1 MQANVRQ
8 LEARLRAASEA
19 YYNTGTP
26 TMSDAEF
33 DALAD
38 VLRELAPNSAALSAV
53 GAPVAGAKVAL
64 PYPMMS
70 LDKVKDAARAQ
81 RWADKHPGP
90 YTVSDKLDGTSA
102 MFASGKMYR
111 RGTGDVGAD
120 VSHLAAGLVPA
131 RARNAALAVRGEI
144 VMRKAD
150 FAKLKARD
158 DSVVD
163 ARSLVNALV
172 NRKAVDPSDA
182 VLKASRFVAYEVVH
196 PRMDKAAQFAALK
209 AAGYETAWHVQL
221 PVLSDPA
228 VLTDLFTRR
237 RAESPYNVDGLVVE
251 AAGAHDLV
259 QSRNPDYAFAF
270 KAVLP
275 DQGGETTVIDVVY
288 ESSRDGRLTPR
299 VSFEPVLANGV
310 TMRWATAHNAR
321 FVQDAGIG
329 PGARVVVVRS
339 GDVIPKIVSV
349 PRPVAP
355 KLPPQSPAW
364 AWDANGVHAVL
375 AVLGDVG
382 RVKLLL
388 KFLTALGVEHAK
400 ETTLTKLYDA
410 GYRTVS
416 ELLAATPAQLSSVPG
431 VGAVTAE
438 KLTSALRAAVRSA
451 DPVAMMVAS
460 NAFGSGVGERKLR
473 ALHAAIGDFT
483 KLSGPALRTAVLGA
497 PGFQDATADK
507 IAAGVPAFLAFMAA
521 HPEIKLSVTPAP
533 KPATAV
539 KVVFTG
545 FRDAA
550 LEVAAAAAGYEV
562 ASSVSSATH
571 EVVARDV
578 DSDTGKVR
586 KAREL
591 GVPVVSEAAFRA
603 RLASRRPGRP
613 AA

>member
-1 MQANVRQ
+1 MTADAKVRQ
-8 LEARLRAASEA
+8 LEARLRAASDA
-19 YYNTGTP
+19 YYNTGEP
-26 TMSDAEF
+26 TMSDAEY

-38 VLRELAPNSAALSAV
+38 VLRELAPDSAALSAV
-53 GAPVAGAKVAL
+53 GAPVPGAKVPL

-111 RGTGDVGAD
+111 RGTGDIGAD
-120 VSHLAAGLVPA
+120 VSHLVAGLVPT
-131 RARNAALAVRGEI
+131 RVRNADLAVRGEI

-150 FAKLKARD
+150 FARLKARD

-163 ARSLVNALV
+163 ARSLVNALE
-172 NRKAVDPSDA
+172 NRKTVEPGDP
-182 VLKASRFVAYEVVH
+182 VLRAARFVAYEVVH

-209 AAGYETAWHVQL
+209 AAGYETAWHAT
-221 PVLSDPA
+221 LSA
-228 VLTDLFTRR
+228 LSGQSLTDLFTRR

-251 AAGAHDLV
+251 AAGAHALV
-259 QSRNPDYAFAF
+259 RTRNPDYAFAF

-299 VSFEPVLANGV
+299 VSFEPVVANGV

-329 PGARVVVVRS
+329 PGARVVIVRS
-339 GDVIPKIVSV
+339 GDVIPKIVGV
-349 PRPVAP
+349 PRTVAP
-355 KLPPQSPAW
+355 KLPPPVPAW
-364 AWDANGVHAVL
+364 SWDANGVHAVL
-375 AVLGDVG
+375 TLLGDQG

-400 ETTLTKLYDA
+400 ETTLTKLYEA
-410 GYRTVS
+410 GYGTVS
-416 ELLAATPAQLSSVPG
+416 ELLAATPAQLSAVPG
-431 VGAVTAE
+431 VGNLMAE
-438 KLTSALRAAVRSA
+438 KLTSALRAAVRSV

-473 ALHAAIGDFT
+473 ALHGAIGDFT
-483 KLSGPALRTAVLGA
+483 KLSGPALRAAVLSA

-507 IAAGVPAFLAFMAA
+507 IVAGVPAFRDFMAA
-521 HPEIKLSVTPAP
+521 HPEITLARAAP
-533 KPATAV
+533 RSQEPPRAR
-539 KVVFTG
+539 VVFTG

-550 LEVAAAAAGYEV
+550 LEAAAGAAGYEV
-562 ASSVSSATH
+562 ASSVSATTH
-571 EVVARDV
+571 EVVARDTT
-578 DSDTGKVR
+578 SGTGKVKR
-586 KAREL
+586 AREL

-603 RLASRRPGRP
+603 RLAS
-613 AA
+613 A